1 MQHIED
7 IQDYKKNTW
16 SHVTDK
22 NVTEE
27 QLTFAANILFIQ
39 KMALPTLCYNV
50 MNNTKKRYH
59 ITCNILFV
67 RPLYKVIPG
76 IIFQVL

>member
-7 IQDYKKNTW
+7 TQDYTKNTW

-39 KMALPTLCYNV
+39 KNGTTHSLL
-50 MNNTKKRYH
+50 
-59 ITCNILFV
+59 
-67 RPLYKVIPG
+67 
-76 IIFQVL
+76 